1 MCPCRSGAVQNRPHG
16 RVDAT
21 RTSAR
26 VSEIT
31 DFGAIVLAVS
41 VALFLALLCMRLA
54 DRASLPYA
62 ALILVAAAV
71 VTSIWTDLQTVLS
84 VEEVQR
90 IAVVAL
96 VVILF
101 DGGLHIGAARFRR
114 SVRPILG
121 LGVVGTFL
129 TAGVV
134 ALAARYVL
142 GFSWIEAGLVGAAIA
157 PTDPA
162 VTFSVFAGREIR
174 GRSGTILEGEA
185 GMNDPVGIALMI
197 GMIELAQEDDGSF
210 WIVVREFAVEM
221 GVGLVV
227 GLAVALLV
235 LPVLRRVRL
244 TGLALYPIRVL
255 AVAGLVYGIA
265 AVAGGSGF
273 LAVFVAGV
281 VLGDAAMLRK
291 GEIESFQSSIAVLA
305 EIAVF
310 IALGLTITEAD
321 LGLDTWIDGLALA
334 AILAFIARPLAVLP
348 LLLPARLTRGER
360 LFIAWGGL
368 KGAVPILLGALA
380 VLAGVESSAT
390 LYGIVFIVVLF
401 SVIVQGSSV
410 PYVARRLRIPFRR
423 IDHDLAE
430 VREFVVG
437 ERSFA
442 KGRRIRDLPLGE
454 RAWLGVLI
462 RDGRPHS
469 VDDDVALTGGDR
481 VHVYAQPEDG
491 AALERIFTGT
501 AAPSVPP
508 PTAPGQDQ
516 G

>member
-1 MCPCRSGAVQNRPHG
+1 M
-16 RVDAT
+16 
-21 RTSAR
+21 
-26 VSEIT
+26 SEIT
-31 DFGAIVLAVS
+31 DFGVIVLAVS
-41 VALFLALLCMRLA
+41 AALFVALLCMRLA

-62 ALILVAAAV
+62 ALILV
-71 VTSIWTDLQTVLS
+71 VTALVASASTYVQSALS
-84 VEEVQR
+84 VEEVQNL
-90 IAVVAL
+90 ATVAL
-96 VVILF
+96 VAILF
-101 DGGLHIGAARFRR
+101 DGGLRIGAARFRR
-114 SVRPILG
+114 SLRPILA
-121 LGVVGTFL
+121 LGVLGTFL

-162 VTFSVFAGREIR
+162 VTFSVFSGREIR
-174 GRSGTILEGEA
+174 GRSGTILQGEA

-210 WIVVREFAVEM
+210 WIVVREFTVEM
-221 GVGLVV
+221 SI
-227 GLAVALLV
+227 GLAAGIAGALLAR
-235 LPVLRRVRL
+235 PVLSRLRL

-255 AVAGLVYGIA
+255 AVAGLVYGVA

-281 VLGDAAMLRK
+281 LLGDASVLRK
-291 GEIESFQSSIAVLA
+291 GEIESFLSSIGVLA

-321 LGLDTWIDGLALA
+321 LGLDTWVDGIVLAV
-334 AILAFIARPLAVLP
+334 ILAFLARPLAVLP
-348 LLLPARLTRGER
+348 LLLPERLTRGER
-360 LFIAWGGL
+360 IFIAWGGL

-380 VLAGVESSAT
+380 LLAGVDHASS

-423 IDHDLAE
+423 VDHDLAE
-430 VREFVVG
+430 VREFVVS

-442 KGRRIRDLPLGE
+442 NGKRIHDLPLGE
-454 RAWLGVLI
+454 RAG
-462 RDGRPHS
+462 S
-469 VDDDVALTGGDR
+469 AC
-481 VHVYAQPEDG
+481 
-491 AALERIFTGT
+491 
-501 AAPSVPP
+501 
-508 PTAPGQDQ
+508 
-516 G
+516 

>member
-1 MCPCRSGAVQNRPHG
+1 M
-16 RVDAT
+16 
-21 RTSAR
+21 
-26 VSEIT
+26 SEIT
-31 DFGAIVLAVS
+31 DFGVIVLAVS
-41 VALFLALLCMRLA
+41 AALFVALLCMRLA

-62 ALILVAAAV
+62 ALILATTAIVASASGYVQSA
-71 VTSIWTDLQTVLS
+71 LS
-84 VEEVQR
+84 VEKVQDV
-90 IAVVAL
+90 ATVAL

-101 DGGLHIGAARFRR
+101 DGGLQIGSARFRR
-114 SVRPILG
+114 SLRPILA
-121 LGVVGTFL
+121 LGVLGTVL
-129 TAGVV
+129 TAGLV

-162 VTFSVFAGREIR
+162 VTFSVFSGREIR
-174 GRSGTILEGEA
+174 GRSGTILQGEA

-197 GMIELAQEDDGSF
+197 GMIELAQEPDGSF
-210 WIVVREFAVEM
+210 WIVVREFALEM
-221 GVGLVV
+221 SV
-227 GLAVALLV
+227 GLAVGVAGALLAR
-235 LPVLRRVRL
+235 PVLSRIRL
-244 TGLALYPIRVL
+244 TGLALYPIRIL

-281 VLGDAAMLRK
+281 LLGDASVLRK
-291 GEIESFQSSIAVLA
+291 GEIESFLSSIGVLA

-321 LGLDTWIDGLALA
+321 LGWETWVDGVVLAVIVALV
-334 AILAFIARPLAVLP
+334 ARPLAVLP
-348 LLLPARLTRGER
+348 LLLPERLSRGER
-360 LFIAWGGL
+360 VFIAWGGL

-380 VLAGVESSAT
+380 LLAGVQGASS

-401 SVIVQGSSV
+401 SVLVQGSSV
-410 PYVARRLRIPFRR
+410 PYVARRLRVPFRR

-430 VREFVVG
+430 VRELVVG

-442 KGRRIRDLPLGE
+442 NGRRIRELPLGE
-454 RAWLGVLI
+454 HARLGVLI
-462 RDGRPHS
+462 RNGKPHP
-469 VDDDVALTGGDR
+469 VDDQVVLAAGDK

-501 AAPSVPP
+501 
-508 PTAPGQDQ
+508 PGTRP
-516 G
+516 

>member
-1 MCPCRSGAVQNRPHG
+1 
-16 RVDAT
+16 
-21 RTSAR
+21 

-41 VALFLALLCMRLA
+41 AAFFVALLCMRLA

-62 ALILVAAAV
+62 ALILVVAALA
-71 VTSIWTDLQTVLS
+71 TAAWTDLQSAVT

-90 IAVVAL
+90 LAVVAL

-114 SVRPILG
+114 SLKPILA
-121 LGVVGTFL
+121 LGIVGTFV
-129 TAGVV
+129 TAGLV
-134 ALAARYVL
+134 ALAARYAL

-197 GMIELAQEDDGSF
+197 GMIELAQEDDGSL
-210 WIVVREFAVEM
+210 WIVAREFAVEM
-221 GVGLVV
+221 TV
-227 GLAVALLV
+227 GLAVGIAIALLA

-255 AVAGLVYGIA
+255 ALAGLVYGVA
-265 AVAGGSGF
+265 AVAHGSGF
-273 LAVFVAGV
+273 LAVFVAGI

-291 GEIESFQSSIAVLA
+291 GEIESFQSSVSVLA

-310 IALGLTITEAD
+310 IALGLTIAEAD
-321 LGLDTWIDGLALA
+321 LGLDTWVDGLVLA
-334 AILAFIARPLAVLP
+334 VLLAFAARPLAVVP

-380 VLAGVESSAT
+380 LLAGVDGASS

-401 SVIVQGSSV
+401 SVIVQGATV

-423 IDHDLAE
+423 VDYDLAE
-430 VREFVVG
+430 VREFLVS
-437 ERSFA
+437 ERSLA
-442 KGRRIRDLPLGE
+442 NGTRIRDLPLGD

-462 RDGRPHS
+462 RDGAPHAIEDNVVLRS
-469 VDDDVALTGGDR
+469 GDR

-491 AALERIFTGT
+491 AALERIFTGISARRT
-501 AAPSVPP
+501 SY
-508 PTAPGQDQ
+508 DQ

>member
-1 MCPCRSGAVQNRPHG
+1 MQNRADSHADVEP
-16 RVDAT
+16 A
-21 RTSAR
+21 AP

-41 VALFLALLCMRLA
+41 TALFVALLAMRLA
-54 DRASLPYA
+54 DRASVPYA
-62 ALILVAAAV
+62 ALILVITAIATAV
-71 VTSIWTDLQTVLS
+71 WTDLQTVLS

-114 SVRPILG
+114 SLRPILT
-121 LGVVGTFL
+121 LGVLGTFF
-129 TAGVV
+129 TAGVI
-134 ALAARYVL
+134 ALAARYIL

-162 VTFSVFAGREIR
+162 VTFSIFAGREIR
-174 GRSGTILEGEA
+174 GRSGTILQGEA

-197 GMIELAQEDDGSF
+197 GMIELAKEDDGSL
-210 WIVVREFAVEM
+210 WIVAREFAVEM
-221 GVGLVV
+221 VI
-227 GLAVALLV
+227 GLAVGIAGALLV
-235 LPVLRRVRL
+235 LPVLRRVRM

-255 AVAGLVYGIA
+255 AVAGVVYGLA

-291 GEIESFQSSIAVLA
+291 GEIESFQSSVAVLA

-310 IALGLTITEAD
+310 VALGLTISEAD
-321 LGLDTWIDGLALA
+321 LGLDTWIDGLAIA
-334 AILAFIARPLAVLP
+334 VILAFVARPLAVVP
-348 LLLPARLTRGER
+348 LLLPERLTSGER

-380 VLAGVESSAT
+380 VLAGVDGASS
-390 LYGIVFIVVLF
+390 LYGIVFVVVLF

-437 ERSFA
+437 PQSFA
-442 KGRRIRDLPLGE
+442 NGARVRDLPLGE
-454 RAWLGVLI
+454 RAWLGVLL
-462 RDGRPHS
+462 RDGRLRAI
-469 VDDDVALTGGDR
+469 DDKFVLASGDR
-481 VHVYAQPEDG
+481 VHVYAQPEDVG
-491 AALERIFTGT
+491 ALERIFTGT
-501 AAPSVPP
+501 STRVSASPPAPASP
-508 PTAPGQDQ
+508 QDQ

>member
-1 MCPCRSGAVQNRPHG
+1 M
-16 RVDAT
+16 
-21 RTSAR
+21 
-26 VSEIT
+26 SEIT
-31 DFGAIVLAVS
+31 DFGVVMLAVS
-41 VALFLALLCMRLA
+41 SALFVALLCMRLA

-62 ALILVAAAV
+62 ALILV
-71 VTSIWTDLQTVLS
+71 VTALVASASTYVQSALS
-84 VEEVQR
+84 VEEVQNL
-90 IAVVAL
+90 ATVAL

-101 DGGLHIGAARFRR
+101 DGGLQIGAARFRR
-114 SVRPILG
+114 SLRPILG
-121 LGVVGTFL
+121 LGVLGTFL
-129 TAGVV
+129 TAGLI

-162 VTFSVFAGREIR
+162 VTFSVFAGKEIR
-174 GRSGTILEGEA
+174 GRSGTILQGEA

-197 GMIELAQEDDGSF
+197 GMIELSQEDDGSF

-221 GVGLVV
+221 TI
-227 GLAVALLV
+227 GLAVGIAGALLARPILSRLR
-235 LPVLRRVRL
+235 LP
-244 TGLALYPIRVL
+244 GLALYPIRVL
-255 AVAGLVYGIA
+255 AAGGLVYGAA

-281 VLGDAAMLRK
+281 LLGDASVLRK
-291 GEIESFQSSIAVLA
+291 GEIESFLSSVGVLA

-321 LGLDTWIDGLALA
+321 LGFDTWVDGIVLAV
-334 AILAFIARPLAVLP
+334 ILAFFARPLAVLP
-348 LLLPARLTRGER
+348 LLLPERLTRGER

-380 VLAGVESSAT
+380 LLAGVDGASG

-401 SVIVQGSSV
+401 SVIVQGSSM
-410 PYVARRLRIPFRR
+410 PYVARWLRIPLRR
-423 IDHDLAE
+423 VDHDLAE
-430 VREFVVG
+430 VREFVIA

-442 KGRRIRDLPLGE
+442 NGKRIRELPLGE

-462 RDGRPHS
+462 RDGTPRAI
-469 VDDDVALTGGDR
+469 DDKLVLASGDR

-501 AAPSVPP
+501 
-508 PTAPGQDQ
+508 PGTRP
-516 G
+516 

>member
-1 MCPCRSGAVQNRPHG
+1 M
-16 RVDAT
+16 
-21 RTSAR
+21 
-26 VSEIT
+26 SEIT
-31 DFGAIVLAVS
+31 DFGVIVLAVS
-41 VALFLALLCMRLA
+41 AALFIALLGMRLA

-62 ALILVAAAV
+62 ALILVATALIAAV
-71 VTSIWTDLQTVLS
+71 WTDLQTAFS

-114 SVRPILG
+114 SLRPILA
-121 LGVVGTFL
+121 LGILGTFL

-134 ALAARYVL
+134 ALAARFVL

-162 VTFSVFAGREIR
+162 VTFSVFSGREIR

-221 GVGLVV
+221 TI
-227 GLAVALLV
+227 GLAVGIAGALLA

-281 VLGDAAMLRK
+281 ALGDSAMLRK
-291 GEIESFQSSIAVLA
+291 GEIESFQSSIAGLA
-305 EIAVF
+305 EILVF
-310 IALGLTITEAD
+310 IALGLTINEAD
-321 LGLDTWIDGLALA
+321 LGMDTWVDGLVLA
-334 AILAFIARPLAVLP
+334 VLLAFLARPLAVIP

-360 LFIAWGGL
+360 LFVAWGGL

-380 VLAGVESSAT
+380 LLAGVDGASS

-401 SVIVQGSSV
+401 SVIVQGTTV
-410 PYVARRLRIPFRR
+410 PHVARRLRIPFRR
-423 IDHDLAE
+423 VDDDLAE
-430 VREFVVG
+430 VREFVVS
-437 ERSFA
+437 ERSLA
-442 KGRRIRDLPLGE
+442 NGTKIRDLPLGE

-462 RDGRPHS
+462 RSGAPHAIE
-469 VDDDVALTGGDR
+469 DDVVLASGDR

-491 AALERIFTGT
+491 AALERIFTGAS
-501 AAPSVPP
+501 AASRS
-508 PTAPGQDQ
+508 QDQ

>member
-1 MCPCRSGAVQNRPHG
+1 
-16 RVDAT
+16 
-21 RTSAR
+21 

-31 DFGAIVLAVS
+31 DFGVVVLAVS
-41 VALFLALLCMRLA
+41 AALFVALLCMRLA

-62 ALILVAAAV
+62 ALILVAAALIASASSYV
-71 VTSIWTDLQTVLS
+71 SSALD
-84 VEEVQR
+84 VEEVQNL
-90 IAVVAL
+90 ATVAL

-101 DGGLHIGAARFRR
+101 DGGLQIGAARFRR
-114 SVRPILG
+114 SLRPILA
-121 LGVVGTFL
+121 LGILGTFL

-174 GRSGTILEGEA
+174 GRSGTILQGEA

-197 GMIELAQEDDGSF
+197 GMIELSQEDDGSF
-210 WIVVREFAVEM
+210 WIVIREFAVEIT
-221 GVGLVV
+221 V
-227 GLAVALLV
+227 GLAVGIAGALLAR
-235 LPVLRRVRL
+235 PVLSRIRL
-244 TGLALYPIRVL
+244 TGLALYPIRFL

-265 AVAGGSGF
+265 AVAHGSGF
-273 LAVFVAGV
+273 LAVFVSGV
-281 VLGDAAMLRK
+281 LLGDASVLRK
-291 GEIESFQSSIAVLA
+291 GEIESFLSSTGVLA

-321 LGLDTWIDGLALA
+321 LGADIWVDGLVLA
-334 AILAFIARPLAVLP
+334 VILAFLARPLAVLP
-348 LLLPARLTRGER
+348 LLLPERLSRGER

-380 VLAGVESSAT
+380 VLAGVDDASGI
-390 LYGIVFIVVLF
+390 YGIVFIVVLF

-410 PYVARRLRIPFRR
+410 PYVARRLRVRFRR
-423 IDHDLAE
+423 VDPDLAE
-430 VREFVVG
+430 VREFLIS
-437 ERSFA
+437 ERSLA
-442 KGRRIRDLPLGE
+442 NGRRIGDLPLGE
-454 RAWLGVLI
+454 HARLGVLI
-462 RDGRPHS
+462 RDGRPRAIE
-469 VDDDVALTGGDR
+469 DDVVLASGDR

-491 AALERIFTGT
+491 AALERIFTG
-501 AAPSVPP
+501 SVR
-508 PTAPGQDQ
+508 PGQDQ